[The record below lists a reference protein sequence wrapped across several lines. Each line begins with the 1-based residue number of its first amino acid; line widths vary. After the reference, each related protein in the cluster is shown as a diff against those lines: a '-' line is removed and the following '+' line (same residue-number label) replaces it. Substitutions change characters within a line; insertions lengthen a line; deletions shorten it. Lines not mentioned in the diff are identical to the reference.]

1 MAWADDSPS
10 PPKQARLT
18 ACHNGSLGAILF
30 SELNTRDPATIPGDA
45 LGTTTHGAHLTKR
58 DVRRVFFISWLGGH
72 MKKKINKGKPLN
84 ELVKGS
90 LDYTM
95 STIRRAFYRQFP
107 DSNWET
113 LWVREVFA
121 DHLIVS
127 TDSLPEDEF
136 YYVAFTMGEGGG
148 VVFPPRDQWLLV
160 ELTYQIKPRDIAE
173 AQKKRSLSDSR
184 PRLVET
190 IVGSMKFLEQEQE
203 QNSEGPW
210 RITAVGTSANVIN
223 GNNRLYPAAV
233 LSAAVE
239 DAREVLSQSLGQGR
253 LILSGE
259 ADHPNDKGNKKPLLT
274 ETIINWDKIEFDG
287 SVVKLEGWLFGSS
300 KGKDVRAQMKGGL
313 RPDVSQRAYG
323 ESQIVSI
330 DGRSVEQVSWLVI
343 TGYDLVTDG
352 SDPVAAVTYFES
364 KQENSAMNLKD
375 EILKLLKENPQL
387 FSEAIASQVA
397 LATGPEL
404 DKLYEQVKTQL
415 GLGTGADLGKAL
427 AEAVQAKKKLDQMEQ
442 EQAIAKAI
450 EEATKDLPYG
460 EKLNKAFVEAVKA
473 AGATSP
479 EAVAALVKSKRLEY
493 DAIASAGR
501 VSGMGYDVKVTG
513 PVFEAQTGVPEFA
526 EASYR
531 FTNELANRGL
541 SHGRDLRKLDTP
553 NGRFARQYLESF
565 DKAYRSQLMAEAR
578 QLKEWQEAESTSDLN
593 LPYSLSRAIIAEA
606 VPELVALS
614 VFDFGLVE
622 GSPTRIYFE
631 SYAPETGAVVT
642 ITSEDTTAA
651 LNGWVSLAH
660 KRLVPGTVTI
670 TNAAASVTYV
680 ENADY
685 VLDYANGR
693 YYALATITNGQA
705 LKANYQ
711 YNSVREGES
720 AAIQRGKG
728 TLSYQDVTLVA
739 DRLATEIT
747 DEAIA
752 FSRSQLGWDAQT
764 KTISMLIREI
774 REMIDAGIFRLG
786 IASAIIS
793 GNNGGT
799 WATSDPITQL
809 VEKIGVALTA
819 VEKDNYMPAGIVLS
833 LTNADRLGNW
843 DGFKRDGFPNAVMD
857 SAGYIG
863 SIKGKPVF
871 RSNQMPD
878 SIVLVGHRELVQQR
892 VLSSRPMT
900 LKGPFP
906 SYSSNK
912 LVAAEQW
919 YVEEYNT
926 TVSLIPSKGGY
937 VKVS

>member
-1 MAWADDSPS
+1 M
-10 PPKQARLT
+10 
-18 ACHNGSLGAILF
+18 
-30 SELNTRDPATIPGDA
+30 
-45 LGTTTHGAHLTKR
+45 KR
-58 DVRRVFFISWLGGH
+58 IE
-72 MKKKINKGKPLN
+72 KGKPLN
-84 ELVKGS
+84 ELTKGS

-95 STIRRAFYRQFP
+95 YTIRQAFYRQFR
-107 DSNWET
+107 DTELET
-113 LWVREVFA
+113 LWVREIFA
-121 DHLIVS
+121 DHIIVDS
-127 TDSLPEDEF
+127 TSLPEDEF
-136 YYVAFTMGEGGG
+136 YYVTLAMGEGNSL
-148 VVFPPRDQWLLV
+148 VFSPRDQWVLV
-160 ELTYQIKPRDIAE
+160 QLTYQVKPRGIAE
-173 AQKKRSLSDSR
+173 AQKKRTLSTSR

-210 RITAVGTSANVIN
+210 RITAIGTSADVVN
-223 GNNRLYPAAV
+223 GNNRIYPAAV
-233 LSAAVE
+233 LGAAVE
-239 DAREVLSQSLGQGR
+239 DAQESLSQSLGQGR

-274 ETIINWDKIEFDG
+274 ETIINWDKIEFNG
-287 SVVKLEGWLFGSS
+287 SVVTLEGWLFGSS

-323 ESQIVSI
+323 ESEIVTI
-330 DGRSVEQVSWLVI
+330 DGRSVERVSWLVI

-352 SDPVAAVTYFES
+352 SDPVAAVTYLES

-387 FSEAIASQVA
+387 FNEAIAKQVA
-397 LATGPEL
+397 EATGPEL
-404 DKLYEQVKTQL
+404 DKLFEQLKSQL
-415 GLGTGADLGKAL
+415 GLGAGADLGKAL
-427 AEAVQAKKKLDQMEQ
+427 AEAVQAKNKLDQLERQ
-442 EQAIAKAI
+442 QAVAKAI

-460 EKLNKAFVEAVKA
+460 QKLNAAFVEAVKA
-473 AGATSP
+473 AGVNSP
-479 EAVAALVKSKRLEY
+479 EAVVALVKSKRAEY
-493 DAIASAGR
+493 DAIAAAGR

-513 PVFEAQTGVPEFA
+513 PVFEAETGVPEFA
-526 EASYR
+526 EASHQFR
-531 FTNELANRGL
+531 TELVNRGL
-541 SHGRDLRKLDTP
+541 SHGLNLSKLATP
-553 NGRFARQYLESF
+553 NARFATQYLEAF
-565 DKAYRSQLMAEAR
+565 DKAYRSQLMEESR
-578 QLKEWQEAESTSDLN
+578 KLKEWQEAASTSDLN
-593 LPYSLSRAIIAEA
+593 LPYSLSRTIIAEA

-614 VFDFGLVE
+614 IFDFGLVE
-622 GSPTRIYFE
+622 GSPTKIYFE
-631 SYAPETGAVVT
+631 SYASETGAIVT
-642 ITSEDTTAA
+642 ITSEDTTAV

-660 KRLVPGTVTI
+660 KRLIGGTVTI

-711 YNSVREGES
+711 YNAVREGEG

-728 TLSYQDVTLVA
+728 RLSSQDVALLA

-752 FSRSQLGWDAQT
+752 FSRSQIGWDAQT
-764 KTISMLIREI
+764 KIVSMLIREI
-774 REMIDAGIFRLG
+774 REMVDAGIFRLG
-786 IASAIIS
+786 IAQAIIS

-799 WATSDPITQL
+799 WASSDPIAQL

-819 VEKDNYMPAGIVLS
+819 VEKDNYMPAGIVVS

-843 DGFKRDGFPNAVMD
+843 DGFKRDGFPNAIMD
-857 SAGYIG
+857 AAGYIG

-906 SYSSNK
+906 SYSSGK
-912 LVAAEQW
+912 LVASEQW

-926 TVSLIPSKGGY
+926 TLSLIANKGGY